1 MKRLIWTGGQGMQ
14 VVKFMGIDATCGE
27 AIVDFGEGD
36 FEWLPISELKC
47 FTSGKPLSEM
57 LEVPHDLVATHEAR
71 EEMLLST
78 MRS

>member
-1 MKRLIWTGGQGMQ
+1 MSGGLHYTCKKKQNNGEKMKRLIWTGHQSLLI
-14 VVKFMGIDATCGE
+14 VKFMGIDATCGE

-57 LEVPHDLVATHEAR
+57 LKEAA
-71 EEMLLST
+71 
-78 MRS
+78 